1 MPFKRFVLPAA
12 VSAIVVVAVGPGSIA
27 SAASTSLHDVLSQL
41 RRNSKVSER
50 LNAGFFRAPQTQSY
64 PGSGFR
70 PTDSTTAFSVSTTDG
85 GLSLGSA
92 TTGGGTTGSTG
103 PSGPT
108 GPTTTAGSTFEVPL
122 QVPNRAKVV
131 KIQASYNDPSANG
144 SAFKFEVV
152 KYGLGGD
159 SPSELLS
166 SSGGISSLDGKK
178 ETQTLGLANSG
189 FQVDNSTSR
198 YVLRVTITDPTA
210 TAKLYGMTVQDVI
223 GKGVPGAPA

>member
-1 MPFKRFVLPAA
+1 VPFKRFVLPAA
-12 VSAIVVVAVGPGSIA
+12 VSAIVVLAVGPGSIA

-64 PGSGFR
+64 PGSAFR
-70 PTDSTTAFSVSTTDG
+70 PTDSDTTFSVSAADG
-85 GLSLGSA
+85 GLSLKPV
-92 TTGGGTTGSTG
+92 TTGGGTSGPSG

-108 GPTTTAGSTFEVPL
+108 GPTTTAGSTFEVAL

-131 KIQASYNDPSANG
+131 RIQASYNDPSGSG

-152 KYGLGGD
+152 KYGLGGE

-166 SSGGISSLDGKK
+166 SSGGISSTDGRK
-178 ETQTLGLANSG
+178 ETKTLGLAGSG
-189 FQVDNSTSR
+189 FQVNNSTGR
-198 YVLRVTITDPTA
+198 YVLRVTITDPSG
-210 TAKLYGMTVQDVI
+210 TAKLYGVTVQDVI